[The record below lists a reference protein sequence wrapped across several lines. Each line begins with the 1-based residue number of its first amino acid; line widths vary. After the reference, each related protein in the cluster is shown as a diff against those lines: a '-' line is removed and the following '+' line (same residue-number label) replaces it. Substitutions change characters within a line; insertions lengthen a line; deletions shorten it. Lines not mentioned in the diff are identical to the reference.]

1 MILRPLP
8 TARRLRTLYGTIAR
22 YAMATG
28 KAQRDIS
35 QDLRGALAPITTEHL
50 AAITEPRRIGELLR
64 AIDGYSGQPSTMYA
78 LRVAPHVF
86 VRPGELR
93 GARWAEFD
101 LDGKE
106 PLWRVPASR
115 MKAGAEHVVPLS
127 RQIVELLEELQ
138 ALTGD
143 GELLFPG
150 LRAPSRPISNNTLNA
165 SLRRIGFTQRE
176 MTAHGFRTLA
186 STRLN
191 EMGVNSDLIE
201 LQLAHAERDEVRGA
215 YNRASRLPE
224 RRRMMQKW
232 SDTLDKL
239 RAAK

>member
-1 MILRPLP
+1 M
-8 TARRLRTLYGTIAR
+8 
-22 YAMATG
+22 
-28 KAQRDIS
+28 
-35 QDLRGALAPITTEHL
+35 
-50 AAITEPRRIGELLR
+50 
-64 AIDGYSGQPSTMYA
+64 
-78 LRVAPHVF
+78 
-86 VRPGELR
+86 
-93 GARWAEFD
+93 
-101 LDGKE
+101 
-106 PLWRVPASR
+106 
-115 MKAGAEHVVPLS
+115 
-127 RQIVELLEELQ
+127 
-138 ALTGD
+138 TGD